1 MSNGEGAVLN
11 ADQPSRVIARDIQL
25 VARARRE
32 GWLKDP
38 EDKQRVAQRV
48 VKIALENPDEEIA
61 LKAAAELRQMVAQDS
76 KTDNDSPPI
85 LHHHTHTH
93 ELEPVTAENIDQQ
106 RAARIARYA
115 KPSQS

>member
-1 MSNGEGAVLN
+1 MQDGEGAILH
-11 ADQPSRVIARDIQL
+11 ADQPSRLIARDIQL

-38 EDKQRVAQRV
+38 DDKQRVAQRV
-48 VKIALENPDEEIA
+48 VKIALESPDDEIA

-76 KTDNDSPPI
+76 KADGEDPPI
-85 LHHHTHTH
+85 KHHHHHTH
-93 ELEPVTAENIDQQ
+93 ELEPVTAENLEQQ

-115 KPSQS
+115 RSPQS